1 MKKNEAIKLCDE
13 KIAELKT
20 IIAALKTNGEI
31 SKATR
36 GTQLY
41 ARGRERRVLHLI
53 NALITQCNDDIKF
66 NENDLNTFVLITTLA
81 SERAPRVVLEVHAG
95 DSAFELAFGKYKD
108 VKDINNKLVAAAEKA
123 GLKLDTATGKFVE
136 A

>member
-20 IIAALKTNGEI
+20 IIAALKTNNEI

-53 NALITQCNDDIKF
+53 NALIAQCNDDIKF

-108 VKDINNKLVAAAEKA
+108 VKDINNKLVVAAEKA